1 MAVKVGQQQDVD
13 TVALRYEEEWWLR
26 QLAARNLSAIWLRSK
41 YPHNCEFLDPWL
53 WFHRVS
59 SDFLEDEQN
68 NDHRDNP
75 CARAAAK
82 ELVAR
87 TFSLS
92 LPAALTSLALHSP
105 RLPHLSLLL
114 SIYLSLSLSRSPLSP
129 RCPHSLPALSLAL
142 SPSAVLFVYS
152 RCARCVLRCLCLF
165 PPGDAHARECWQIRT
180 PSLFFERAR
189 CAGEPALVLS
199 CAARCCGPF
208 HRGR

>member
-114 SIYLSLSLSRSPLSP
+114 SIYLSLSLSLVLPSVLVVLTLCPLSP
-129 RCPHSLPALSLAL
+129 SRSLPPLCSLSIL
-142 SPSAVLFVYS
+142 AVLAVFSAASVS
-152 RCARCVLRCLCLF
+152 FRLEMHTLENVGRSELPPFFLKEHVVLASQL
-165 PPGDAHARECWQIRT
+165 
-180 PSLFFERAR
+180 
-189 CAGEPALVLS
+189 
-199 CAARCCGPF
+199 
-208 HRGR
+208 

>member
-87 TFSLS
+87 SFSAAFKYRIWLNS
-92 LPAALTSLALHSP
+92 ALTFVALTE
-105 RLPHLSLLL
+105 LLHD
-114 SIYLSLSLSRSPLSP
+114 R
-129 RCPHSLPALSLAL
+129 R
-142 SPSAVLFVYS
+142 
-152 RCARCVLRCLCLF
+152 
-165 PPGDAHARECWQIRT
+165 
-180 PSLFFERAR
+180 
-189 CAGEPALVLS
+189 
-199 CAARCCGPF
+199 
-208 HRGR
+208 